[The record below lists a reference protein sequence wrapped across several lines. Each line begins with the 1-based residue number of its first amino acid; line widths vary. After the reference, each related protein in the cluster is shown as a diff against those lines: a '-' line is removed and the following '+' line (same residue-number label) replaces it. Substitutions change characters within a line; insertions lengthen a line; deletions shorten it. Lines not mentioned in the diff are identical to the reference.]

1 VAPYKRWIRRLY
13 FVYLFLKWRDIIVS
27 GLGIEAKYLLFY
39 IHGSVNRESNLI
51 TAQQDVNYSV

>member
-1 VAPYKRWIRRLY
+1 
-13 FVYLFLKWRDIIVS
+13 VS
-27 GLGIEAKYLLFY
+27 GLGIEAIYLLFY